1 MISNIQSKRTE
12 SDYFKSL
19 PETEKTPYKAKLTL
33 SDGFALPDPFA
44 IEEWS
49 DNTSKIPEVT
59 YPDIY
64 SYLIDTPSEFTKEK
78 MKCYKSLEACNFFI
92 CGHVQDIYSHEF
104 ISNKEFTAV
113 KSKVARFLLL
123 SLITLITSRES
134 HYFLSHS
141 VIFKDHSCL

>member
-12 SDYFKSL
+12 SDYLKSL
-19 PETEKTPYKAKLTL
+19 PETEKTSYKAKLTL

-64 SYLIDTPSEFTKEK
+64 SYLVDTPSEFTKEK
-78 MKCYKSLEACNFFI
+78 MKCYKSLEAYNFFI
-92 CGHVQDIYSHEF
+92 CGHVQDIYSREF

-113 KSKVARFLLL
+113 KSKLGFFFYL
-123 SLITLITSRES
+123 
-134 HYFLSHS
+134 
-141 VIFKDHSCL
+141 